1 MRIHTRIKASPFNHG
16 GSSGGA
22 MKIKTRI
29 KAGAISEGTKTN
41 HNQTRLTIR

>member
-1 MRIHTRIKASPFNHG
+1 MPINTRIKAGPFNHG

-29 KAGAISEGTKTN
+29 KAGPYEMGG
-41 HNQTRLTIR
+41 